1 MDPISALGL
10 AGSVVGLI
18 DVAARSINALR
29 ALQRRWKAAD
39 LTINLLISQL
49 TTLRAALNQIE
60 EWITASPNANQH
72 YQLIIDLG
80 ATLESCE
87 ILLLFIDGKLNEL
100 DWSDSNNLSFE
111 SKIKIALQDTDV
123 KECATHLANQSTAL
137 NLLLTVVNW

>member
-1 MDPISALGL
+1 MEPVTAIGL
-10 AGSVVGLI
+10 AGSVIGLI
-18 DVAARSINALR
+18 DVTARSISALR
-29 ALQRRWKAAD
+29 ALQHRWKAAD

-49 TTLRAALNQIE
+49 MILRAALNQLE

-100 DWSDSNNLSFE
+100 DWNDNNILSFE
-111 SKIKIALQDTDV
+111 SKIKIALQDGAV
-123 KECATHLANQSTAL
+123 KEYATHLANQSTAI
-137 NLLLTVVNW
+137 NLLLTVVYK